1 MAKID
6 DYGEREC
13 PVCGKI
19 FFTWSMDRWGYKL
32 YNRQRDRYRL
42 YCSWTCLREAQKKQ
56 KKVKLHRKR
65 EKVIDAELTGN
76 HMKIKE
82 AVTRSD
88 STDAPPDSTGLR
100 PLNDRALRSRMTKRE
115 ALNCDRH
122 LQEETRR

>member
-6 DYGEREC
+6 DYGDREC

-65 EKVIDAELTGN
+65 EKVTEAELTGN

-82 AVTRSD
+82 ATKNQPKPPTHEE
-88 STDAPPDSTGLR
+88 TDAIH
-100 PLNDRALRSRMTKRE
+100 RE
-115 ALNCDRH
+115 FNH
-122 LQEETRR
+122 YFNGK